1 MSSHK
6 KSRNQ
11 RLCIPGLES
20 YATYAAI
27 VRAYKIDHRD
37 RAESEC
43 RSYADSGTLS
53 VAIEAAATAKLLDG
67 SKHDH
72 QWRISNLTL
81 RKFAGRLIAI
91 KNKIKRAN
99 NFDELW
105 NMVRET
111 GGKIKGVG
119 ELAIYDTATR
129 IGAFLRLEPK
139 YVYLHAGTR
148 KGAQALG
155 FKGKQVY
162 LRLEKLPAAFHKLT
176 PAQCEDCLC
185 IYKDQLAVIKREQKH
200 L

>member
-11 RLCIPGLES
+11 RLCMPGLES
-20 YATYAAI
+20 YATYTAI
-27 VRAYKIDHRD
+27 VMAYKIDHRD

-53 VAIEAAATAKLLDG
+53 VAIEVAATARLPDG

-72 QWRISNLTL
+72 QWRIPPAVLHKFASNLLKVKNQLKTAADFNSL
-81 RKFAGRLIAI
+81 WKLVQQEG
-91 KNKIKRAN
+91 NKIK
-99 NFDELW
+99 
-105 NMVRET
+105 
-111 GGKIKGVG
+111 GIG
-119 ELAIYDTATR
+119 ELTVYDTSQR
-129 IGAFLRLEPK
+129 IGAYLNIAPE

-155 FKGKQVY
+155 YKGNQVY
-162 LRLEKLPAAFHKLT
+162 LRMEELPNAFHKLT

-185 IYKDQLAVIKREQKH
+185 IYKGQLAGIK
-200 L
+200 